1 VSEEITRRL
10 RESAQAYRPDHARM
24 LARVERGLAGPAV
37 RHRTRSFTRSG
48 PRTFLAGLA
57 TAGLLATGGFA
68 VAGIVHG
75 PSPSTTA
82 TTPTVSPAA
91 TPRPTQSDSASP
103 RPTPSDSAT
112 APGSSPTTAAGSSHP
127 AQTTGARPQAGP
139 LWSAGSVDRRSIAYW
154 SQSDLV
160 LRSTQ
165 PVTALTLELR
175 IAQTGGVQST
185 GSWRTLPSDDFT
197 VTAQEVAGAL
207 VYRWVLKPG
216 LTLPPG
222 QYEFAA
228 QFNHATGLRDAGGD
242 SYRVDARTPAGS
254 PVAVWGGFVP
264 TR

>member
-1 VSEEITRRL
+1 MSEEITRRL
-10 RESAQAYRPDHARM
+10 RESAQAYRPDRARM
-24 LARVERGLAGPAV
+24 LARVERGLAGPVV

-48 PRTFLAGLA
+48 PRTVLAALA

-68 VAGIVHG
+68 VAGIVQG
-75 PSPSTTA
+75 PSPSTTV
-82 TTPTVSPAA
+82 TTPIVSPSA
-91 TPRPTQSDSASP
+91 TP
-103 RPTPSDSAT
+103 RPTPSDSAA
-112 APGSSPTTAAGSSHP
+112 APGSSPTTAASSSHP

-139 LWSAGSVDRRSIAYW
+139 LWSAGSVDRRSIVYW
-154 SQSDLV
+154 SQSDVV

-185 GSWRTLPSDDFT
+185 GNWRTLPSDDFT
-197 VTAQEVAGAL
+197 VTVREVAGAL

-216 LTLPPG
+216 LTVPPG